1 MGIVLNKASDD
12 ESLPDLLDQLG
23 VDGHE
28 APDDALLRVL
38 GFEPCGLDALQAR
51 CGLDLPTLQAR
62 LLELEFDG
70 WVARLPGGV
79 YPRRAHS

>member
-1 MGIVLNKASDD
+1 MAGQAGTQDKDPL
-12 ESLPDLLDQLG
+12 
-23 VDGHE
+23 
-28 APDDALLRVL
+28 PDDALLRVL

-70 WVARLPGGV
+70 WVARLPGGA
-79 YPRRAHS
+79 YQRRARG

>member
-1 MGIVLNKASDD
+1 MSTKDPGLFLREPRRSPRAIPL
-12 ESLPDLLDQLG
+12 E
-23 VDGHE
+23 
-28 APDDALLRVL
+28 LRVL

-79 YPRRAHS
+79 YQRRARS